1 MNHVRN
7 VTTMFT
13 TNKVVWNV
21 KRMVFCKTPYGFNVF
36 LLPTRNALFCNTTAS
51 VLIHIKAKFLD
62 NCVRRRLSLSTELKL
77 KNRDLEKVYHTFAN
91 HGNEIGKLNHECR
104 RY

>member
-7 VTTMFT
+7 VTAMFT

-36 LLPTRNALFCNTTAS
+36 PLPTRNALCCNTTARFQYF
-51 VLIHIKAKFLD
+51 KAKFLD
-62 NCVRRRLSLSTELKL
+62 NCARRRLSLSTELKL
-77 KNRDLEKVYHTFAN
+77 QNRDLEKVYHTFAN
-91 HGNEIGKLNHECR
+91 RGNEIGKLNHECR